1 MKSLDIDVSPAPL
14 LFLPLFLPLV
24 GQEDR
29 EAWVAAIGHFGT
41 IEDEPGAG
49 QMPPEA
55 DKCCVS

>member
-1 MKSLDIDVSPAPL
+1 MDIDVSPAPL

-24 GQEDR
+24 GQEDL